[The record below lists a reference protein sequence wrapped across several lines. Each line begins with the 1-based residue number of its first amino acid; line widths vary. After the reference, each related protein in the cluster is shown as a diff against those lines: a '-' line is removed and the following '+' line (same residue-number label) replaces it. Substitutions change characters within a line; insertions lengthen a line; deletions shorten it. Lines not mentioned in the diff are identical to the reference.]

1 MYKLLVV
8 SFLILYITFSCS
20 LLSRSSKKMFETSI
34 AANSVYDCVI
44 IPGIPFNEP
53 AWDKVM
59 LMRVTWAVYL
69 YQKGIV
75 KNIIMSGA
83 AVYTPY
89 KESVIMREYAIAL
102 GVPAENVFVEDKA
115 EHSTENLWYGHALAK
130 SLGFTTIALASDPFQ
145 TKMLRKFAKKQ
156 GLQVGYLPVIFE
168 ILKTLPHETPI
179 INYEQHKIKDFVALP
194 KREGFFKRFRGTLGK
209 RIHETKTN

>member
-1 MYKLLVV
+1 MYKQFIVV
-8 SFLILYITFSCS
+8 FFIFYFTFSCS
-20 LLSRSSKKMFETSI
+20 LLSRSSKKIFDASI
-34 AANSVYDCVI
+34 NEHPTYDCVI

-83 AVYTPY
+83 AVYTPF
-89 KESVIMREYAIAL
+89 KESVIMREYALAL
-102 GVPAENVFVEDKA
+102 GIPAENVFIEDKA
-115 EHSTENLWYGHALAK
+115 EHSTENLWYGYQLAK
-130 SLGFTTIALASDPFQ
+130 SLGFNTIALASDPFQ
-145 TKMLRKFAKKQ
+145 TKMLRKFARKQ
-156 GLQVGYLPVIFE
+156 QLEVGYLPVIFE

-179 INYEQHKIKDFVALP
+179 INYEQHRVKEFVALP
-194 KREGFFKRFRGTLGK
+194 KRESFFKRFRGTLGK
-209 RIHETKTN
+209 HIKEEKE